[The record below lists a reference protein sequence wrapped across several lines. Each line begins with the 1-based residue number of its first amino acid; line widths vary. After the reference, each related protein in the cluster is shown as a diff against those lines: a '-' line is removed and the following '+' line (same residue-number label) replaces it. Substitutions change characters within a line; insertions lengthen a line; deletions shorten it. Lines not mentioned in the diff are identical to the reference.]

1 MGVTVLGIQHR
12 TGEYEGIHYENYK
25 LHCVDE
31 VSGASWQRGSRLTY
45 VVKVLS
51 DVFYQANAVDQI
63 LPGHEYNIIHNRF
76 GRPIDV
82 QLIK

>member
-12 TGEYEGIHYENYK
+12 IGEFQGVHYDNYN
-25 LHCVDE
+25 LHCVE
-31 VSGASWQRGSRLTY
+31 
-45 VVKVLS
+45 KVPA
-51 DVFYQANAVDQI
+51 DVYYQANAVDQI
-63 LPGHEYNIIHNRF
+63 LPGHEYNIVHNRF